1 MFDYEILQ
9 HVLEKVRERQEDLK
23 SQAETGSVENWSM
36 YQNIVGQLQSLAY
49 VESEIQSLLKRLDR
63 DNE

>member
-9 HVLEKVRERQEDLK
+9 RVLEKVRERQEDLK
-23 SQAETGSVENWSM
+23 SQTETGSVENWSM

-49 VESEIQSLLKRLDR
+49 VESEIQSLLKRLDG
-63 DNE
+63 DDE

>member
-9 HVLEKVRERQEDLK
+9 RVLEKVRERQEDLK

-49 VESEIQSLLKRLDR
+49 VESEIQSLLKRLDG
-63 DNE
+63 DDE